1 MQVEDDL
8 MIANECRGNVR
19 IMSNGKPE
27 DLHVAVVNL
36 RIYGVVLLAA
46 SLFFL
51 GWSIIT
57 YFIVDPF
64 MAIYGMLSFSS
75 SAITAI
81 ALLTN
86 KVLLSGFLLRCN
98 LIATHIGNCAY
109 FAATA
114 LHGHKANYGAGFTVM
129 AGILFGVWILAAA
142 IGYNVLSSVQMLMA
156 LNKYDDDS
164 QCEEDHIS
172 HCGEDDHITYFDKD
186 MDVLPTAWSRSSG
199 FSNINSENARSLS
212 FGDV

>member
-46 SLFFL
+46 
-51 GWSIIT
+51 
-57 YFIVDPF
+57 
-64 MAIYGMLSFSS
+64 
-75 SAITAI
+75 
-81 ALLTN
+81 
-86 KVLLSGFLLRCN
+86 
-98 LIATHIGNCAY
+98 
-109 FAATA
+109 
-114 LHGHKANYGAGFTVM
+114 
-129 AGILFGVWILAAA
+129 
-142 IGYNVLSSVQMLMA
+142 
-156 LNKYDDDS
+156 
-164 QCEEDHIS
+164 
-172 HCGEDDHITYFDKD
+172 
-186 MDVLPTAWSRSSG
+186 WSRSSG

>member
-86 KVLLSGFLLRCN
+86 KVLLSGL
-98 LIATHIGNCAY
+98 
-109 FAATA
+109 
-114 LHGHKANYGAGFTVM
+114 
-129 AGILFGVWILAAA
+129 
-142 IGYNVLSSVQMLMA
+142 
-156 LNKYDDDS
+156 
-164 QCEEDHIS
+164 
-172 HCGEDDHITYFDKD
+172 
-186 MDVLPTAWSRSSG
+186 
-199 FSNINSENARSLS
+199 
-212 FGDV
+212 